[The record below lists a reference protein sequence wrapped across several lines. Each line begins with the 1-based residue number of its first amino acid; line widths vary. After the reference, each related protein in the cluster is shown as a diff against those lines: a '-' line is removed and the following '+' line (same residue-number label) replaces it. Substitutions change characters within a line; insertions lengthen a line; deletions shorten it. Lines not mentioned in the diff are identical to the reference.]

1 MRNPLSDV
9 KLILDTFF
17 GTKFQNTI
25 DELTDTYNGRPLIDV
40 IEAVNWMVSFKWID
54 KNVY

>member
-9 KLILDTFF
+9 KLVLDTFF

-25 DELTDTYNGRPLIDV
+25 DELTDTDNGRPLIDV

>member
-9 KLILDTFF
+9 KLVLDTFF

-54 KNVY
+54 KNIY